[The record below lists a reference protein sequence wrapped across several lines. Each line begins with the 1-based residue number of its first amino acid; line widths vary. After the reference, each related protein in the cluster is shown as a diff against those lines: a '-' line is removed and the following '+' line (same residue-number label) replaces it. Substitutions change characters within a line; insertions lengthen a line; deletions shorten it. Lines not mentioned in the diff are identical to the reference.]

1 MILRTVGLIASWF
14 IICCLLEALHGVAT
28 GLGLL
33 PYPGKGVIGPIDWFL
48 IVISVPLA
56 ITLNRAFRRRRSRP
70 TMTDAQPPSARSLV
84 RPIEDHMQRGFRD
97 LPAPLKLFVLIL
109 VGISFVP
116 PFLFGHSGASFWSA
130 LVWCPVLSIET
141 VWNGWRAPRGGIIGS
156 LLFGLVPAALWCVPT
171 YWLGRL
177 I

>member
-1 MILRTVGLIASWF
+1 MILRTVGLIASWV
-14 IICCLLEALHGVAT
+14 IICFLLELLNGLAA

-48 IVISVPLA
+48 IVIALPLA
-56 ITLNRAFRRRRSRP
+56 IALNRALRRRLSRP
-70 TMTDAQPPSARSLV
+70 TMTDAQPPSARSLI
-84 RPIEDHMQRGFRD
+84 RPIENHMQRGFRD

-109 VGISFVP
+109 MGISLVP
-116 PFLFGHSGASFWSA
+116 PFLFGHSGAPFWSA
-130 LVWCPVLSIET
+130 LVWCATLSVEAI
-141 VWNGWRAPRGGIIGS
+141 WSGWRAPRGGIIGS